1 MATAG
6 FQCKI
11 QIAASTTVL
20 TGEGMTDSGDGLR
33 YYMTDAADQPLDPAT
48 AITVYDGGSPVAA
61 ADYTVNHLMG
71 YVTFASSPA
80 GAVTL
85 DGARLN
91 LVTVAEARQFTFTS
105 SRALLDDTVFEDTAV
120 SRLASL
126 RDVSVTFSMLT
137 SDVTD
142 LDAGAGTTTIN
153 DILANGTAKLLDISF
168 GSGVTK
174 RARAFVLFESDE
186 VSAQPDALVEWSI
199 SAMGALPGAAIYSA
213 WIGDP
218 TA

>member
-6 FQCKI
+6 FNCALKL
-11 QIAASTTVL
+11 ANGSTAF

-71 YVTFASSPA
+71 YVTFASSPG
-80 GAVTL
+80 GAVTI
-85 DGARLN
+85 DGAVLDFE
-91 LVTVAEARQFTFTS
+91 TIAQARQFSFS
-105 SRALLDDTVFEDTAV
+105 ASEAMLDTTVFEDTAID
-120 SRLASL
+120 RIGGLQ
-126 RDVSVTFSMLT
+126 DVAFTFSMLEAY
-137 SDVTD
+137 SAD
-142 LDAGAGTTTIN
+142 LDPGAGTLVISTL
-153 DILANGTAKLLDISF
+153 LANGTAKLVEVSF
-168 GSGVTK
+168 GASVTTY
-174 RARAFVLFESDE
+174 ARAFILFESGE
-186 VSAQPDALVEWSI
+186 VSAQPDSLSEWSI
-199 SAMGALPGAAIYSA
+199 SAMGALPGAAVYSW